1 MKNYSLI
8 KAHHILTVHSKY
20 PYMVISNKIIAM
32 TTEPSMDEGAET
44 RPSLFSLIEAGEWER
59 LDQSLQ
65 EDEGLAKELAS
76 FSKEGRR
83 PLELAAMLGKGD
95 VARVLVNRA
104 GAEVN
109 TSNKSGMSLSSLAI
123 HNTIVSCC

>member
-1 MKNYSLI
+1 M
-8 KAHHILTVHSKY
+8 
-20 PYMVISNKIIAM
+20 
-32 TTEPSMDEGAET
+32 EEEAES
-44 RPSLFSLIEAGEWER
+44 RPSLFSLIEAGDWEQ

-65 EDEGLAKELAS
+65 EDEGMAKELAS
-76 FSKEGRR
+76 FSREGRR

-109 TSNKSGMSLSSLAI
+109 ASNKSGTSHIFLLMLLLCQ
-123 HNTIVSCC
+123 IVLN

>member
-1 MKNYSLI
+1 M
-8 KAHHILTVHSKY
+8 
-20 PYMVISNKIIAM
+20 
-32 TTEPSMDEGAET
+32 EEEAET
-44 RPSLFSLIEAGEWER
+44 RPSLFSLIEAGEWEQ

-65 EDEGLAKELAS
+65 EDEGLAKELAN
-76 FSKEGRR
+76 FSPEGRR

-109 TSNKSGMSLSSLAI
+109 ASNKSGKSLSSFAI
-123 HNTIVSCC
+123 FNIMISCC